1 MTLVVRG
8 GFYPIVGIKKE
19 KKKERKIFIRRE
31 ASEPARVNML
41 LRTVSYSVS
50 WQFGSGM
57 VDRRHEMRVKFRLGD
72 VRKGTIR

>member
-19 KKKERKIFIRRE
+19 KKKRKENIYSKR
-31 ASEPARVNML
+31 SESARVNML

>member
-8 GFYPIVGIKKE
+8 GFYPIVEIKKE
-19 KKKERKIFIRRE
+19 KKKRKENIYSKR
-31 ASEPARVNML
+31 SESARVNML